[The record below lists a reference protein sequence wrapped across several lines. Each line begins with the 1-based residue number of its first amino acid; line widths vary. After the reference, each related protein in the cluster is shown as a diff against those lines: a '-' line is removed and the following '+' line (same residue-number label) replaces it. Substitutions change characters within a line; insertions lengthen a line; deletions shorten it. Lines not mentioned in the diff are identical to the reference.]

1 MKKFVSII
9 CCLISVISCFSE
21 EKKLTGW
28 EKDGLKGKVKECR
41 DYSRDETGN
50 FLICLKKYDFNGCI
64 TEDHY
69 YNPFDGTPSYSYLYK
84 YDVNKNEIEKIEKH
98 HDPRHP
104 FFSCKYISKYND
116 KCDRIECLEE
126 YNADSLRRQTKY
138 RYDSKCN
145 LISLCEYDEKGE
157 MYRKIIYKY
166 DRKGNR
172 TKEKDMSLYGITTV
186 YKYDGKDNVIEKC
199 AYYDDGEL
207 LTKVVFKYDEN
218 GKTIESRIYECG
230 IDKEYKFK
238 YDADGNKIE
247 TIYSSS
253 DNVSNYRRVMKY
265 DEGKMID
272 DNYYSIDEGI
282 LYLRYTYKYDAE
294 GNEIECC
301 CFRKN
306 ELIVKS
312 IYEYDAKG
320 NVIKKITKNYKS
332 GFTFEDVN
340 EYDYYE

>member
-28 EKDGLKGKVKECR
+28 EKDGLKGKVKEYR

-50 FLICLKKYDFNGCI
+50 VLICLKKYDINGCI

-145 LISLCEYDEKGE
+145 LISLCKYDEKGE

-172 TKEKDMSLYGITTV
+172 TKEKDTSLYGTTFV
-186 YKYDGKDNVIEKC
+186 YKYDTKNKMIEKC
-199 AYYDDGEL
+199 IYKCEI
-207 LTKVVFKYDEN
+207 DE
-218 GKTIESRIYECG
+218 K
-230 IDKEYKFK
+230 YKFK
-238 YDADGNKIE
+238 YDADGKLIE

-265 DEGKMID
+265 DDGKIID
-272 DNYYSIDEGI
+272 DNFYTIDEGI
-282 LYLRYTYKYDAE
+282 LYLRYTYKYDAR

-320 NVIKKITKNYKS
+320 NVIKNITINYKS